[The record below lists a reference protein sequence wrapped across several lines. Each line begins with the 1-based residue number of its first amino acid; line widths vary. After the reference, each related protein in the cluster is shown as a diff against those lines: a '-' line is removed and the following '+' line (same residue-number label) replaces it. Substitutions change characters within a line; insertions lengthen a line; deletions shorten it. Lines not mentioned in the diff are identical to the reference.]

1 VNATHGQPVPTMV
14 SYTARFCVG
23 CGKRSAVLGVSNPD
37 RKYCTVACYRKST
50 NVQVTKHCPVCD
62 TDYMVHR
69 STADRYTACSTAC
82 RTAETKYVDCERCG
96 TRFRAE
102 KHLNRHYCSEECRRP
117 PVYAICPTCGET
129 FRVFPSKANDEHNRF
144 CGQRCYRLYRGE
156 TPLERKVRE
165 TLADLGIEVEQEYQ
179 IGRWLADFAI
189 VDRKIAIEADGDYWH
204 GGARDRRRDQ
214 SFADLGWQVIRLSET
229 EIRANDYRK
238 LQPLSNHAGMQ

>member
-1 VNATHGQPVPTMV
+1 MV

-62 TDYMVHR
+62 TDYLVHR
-69 STADRYTACSTAC
+69 SVADRYTVCSAAC

-96 TRFRAE
+96 THFRAE
-102 KHLNRHYCSEECRRP
+102 KHLNRRYCSEECRRP
-117 PVYAICPTCGET
+117 PAYTICPSCEET
-129 FRVFPSKANDEHNRF
+129 FRLFPSKANDEHNRF

-165 TLADLGIEVEQEYQ
+165 KLAELGIEVEQEYQ

-189 VDRKIAIEADGDYWH
+189 VDRKIAIEADGNYWH
-204 GGARDRRRDQ
+204 GGARDRRRDR

-229 EIRANDYRK
+229 EIRASDYRK
-238 LQPLSNHAGMQ
+238 LQSLSDHAGTQKQRQ